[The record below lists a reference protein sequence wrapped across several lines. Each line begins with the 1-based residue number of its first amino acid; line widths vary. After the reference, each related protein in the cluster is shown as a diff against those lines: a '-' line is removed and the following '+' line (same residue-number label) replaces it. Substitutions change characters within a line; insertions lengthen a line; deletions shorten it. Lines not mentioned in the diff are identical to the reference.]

1 MNPHKLN
8 QILAGQTNLARRIY
22 DATPIQEAW
31 HIRDIRRHIP
41 NCTTEHRVIRGALR
55 ELQDAGLVRENPPH
69 HFSRTHKPRQ
79 AAKPKPAEQPE
90 QQIEQQHQEPT
101 QEASSTM
108 TTQTTQKAEQANIEI
123 LAAIASDVFHLA
135 GDIQKRMG
143 AIATR
148 IEEAALKIEH
158 DRELD
163 ADKLAKLQQLQTL
176 LKTLGQ

>member
-1 MNPHKLN
+1 MTPVQLRAT
-8 QILAGQTNLARRIY
+8 LAGQTKVAQRVYEAI
-22 DATPIQEAW
+22 PIQEHW
-31 HIRDIRRHIP
+31 STHEIRRHMP
-41 NCTTEHRVIRGALR
+41 EPQVSESMLRGAIR
-55 ELQDAGLVRENPPH
+55 ALQDAGLVREGPH
-69 HFSRTHKPRQ
+69 GHFSRTHKPRR

-108 TTQTTQKAEQANIEI
+108 TTQTTQAAEQANIEI
-123 LAAIASDVFHLA
+123 LAAIAADVAHLA
-135 GDIQKRMG
+135 DDIQKRMG